1 MSIVYI
7 TENNIRVQKK
17 GNRLLVGRNLEVLL
31 EIPEE
36 VLEGMVLLNTVQLTS
51 EVMVDLLK
59 RNIPVTW
66 VSAKGEFYGRL
77 ETTVDVNVFKHQKQ
91 FKVYGTKVA
100 LAWSKK
106 NIAAKIANQ
115 VVLLRRYR
123 RRQKDNIDKID
134 HRIFRMQLEK
144 KKIEQCHNISE
155 IMGYEGSAARNYFE
169 ALGMMLPPKFAFE
182 KRTKQPP
189 LDPFNSMLSMGYTLL
204 LYEIYTALL
213 NKGLHPYVGFT
224 HSMKNHHPALASDL
238 IEQWR
243 PILIDSL
250 AMGLVHHHMILPE
263 HFTKSEE
270 NDGIYLNREGRR
282 IFIMAYEKKMRT
294 LNKYHSWEHTYR
306 HSLSYQADNFSQALM
321 AESAEA
327 FEPLLIR

>member
-106 NIAAKIANQ
+106 I
-115 VVLLRRYR
+115 
-123 RRQKDNIDKID
+123 
-134 HRIFRMQLEK
+134 
-144 KKIEQCHNISE
+144 
-155 IMGYEGSAARNYFE
+155 
-169 ALGMMLPPKFAFE
+169 
-182 KRTKQPP
+182 
-189 LDPFNSMLSMGYTLL
+189 LL
-204 LYEIYTALL
+204 LKL
-213 NKGLHPYVGFT
+213 
-224 HSMKNHHPALASDL
+224 
-238 IEQWR
+238 
-243 PILIDSL
+243 PI
-250 AMGLVHHHMILPE
+250 
-263 HFTKSEE
+263 K
-270 NDGIYLNREGRR
+270 
-282 IFIMAYEKKMRT
+282 
-294 LNKYHSWEHTYR
+294 
-306 HSLSYQADNFSQALM
+306 
-321 AESAEA
+321 
-327 FEPLLIR
+327 